1 MGMNLPL
8 SLFLDLVR
16 LSRQRVKALVGGR
29 WQRQQ
34 QQPQQLY
41 VPLLQYDQY
50 DDEVRC
56 AVRQSVSLRYI
67 RCKETPRGPADPMQ
81 APGHYSCP
89 AVCVCVCCYKRPR
102 QFGT

>member
-29 WQRQQ
+29 RQRQPQ

-41 VPLLQYDQY
+41 VPLLQYDRY

-56 AVRQSVSLRYI
+56 AVGGRRGA
-67 RCKETPRGPADPMQ
+67 RCSFCRA
-81 APGHYSCP
+81 
-89 AVCVCVCCYKRPR
+89 
-102 QFGT
+102 

>member
-1 MGMNLPL
+1 MNLPL

-29 WQRQQ
+29 RQRQPQ

-56 AVRQSVSLRYI
+56 AVGGRRGV
-67 RCKETPRGPADPMQ
+67 RCSFCR
-81 APGHYSCP
+81 
-89 AVCVCVCCYKRPR
+89 V
-102 QFGT
+102 